1 MRFIH
6 TADWH
11 IGRLFQ
17 NVSLLDDQLFV
28 LKQIQRYAREHKVDA
43 LVIAGDIFDRSVPP
57 AEAVDALNAFLAEFR
72 KEMAIP
78 VIMIS
83 GNHDSAKRLRF
94 GAQHMQQ
101 SGLHILGDIRDV
113 STPVV
118 VKTSSGDIHF
128 FGIPYHDPVE
138 VREAYGCEVK
148 TYDEAH
154 TYLATLAAQARTPD
168 TRSVLISHCFINGAE
183 ACDSERRLSVGGA
196 DSVSYQPLEPF
207 DYVALGHLH
216 GPQYKGAEHIRYSG
230 SPLKYSFS
238 EHNQKKGVNLVELNG
253 SGATWQHLDLIP
265 KRDMRVLEGSLE
277 DILKKGETDPHKDDY
292 IFARLA
298 DTQDLLE
305 PMGQLRQVYPNTL
318 ELDRKNFAVSS
329 GSRLVADV
337 SNKRSEDQVFKDF
350 FTQVMSEALTVEQN
364 QLLMET
370 IEEARAAMEG
380 KE

>member
-6 TADWH
+6 TSDWH

-17 NVSLLDDQLFV
+17 NVSLLEDQLHV
-28 LKQIQRYAREHKVDA
+28 LKQIKNYAVQHHVDA

-57 AEAVDALNAFLAEFR
+57 AEAVDALNNFLTGFTEEL
-72 KEMAIP
+72 KIP

-113 STPVV
+113 AKPVV
-118 VKTSSGDIHF
+118 VDTAKGPIHF

-138 VREAYGCEVK
+138 VREAYGCDVK
-148 TYDEAH
+148 SYDEAH
-154 TYLATLAAQARTPD
+154 THLASLAEKARTADVPA
-168 TRSVLISHCFINGAE
+168 VLISHCFIAGAE

-216 GPQYKGAEHIRYSG
+216 GPQNKGAEHIRYSG
-230 SPLKYSFS
+230 SLLKYSFS
-238 EHNQKKGVNLVELNG
+238 EHKQKKGINLVELKG
-253 SGATWQHLDLIP
+253 DGATWQHLDLIP
-265 KRDMRVLEGSLE
+265 QRDMRVLEGTLE
-277 DILKKGETDPHKDDY
+277 EILANGKSDSRIDDY
-292 IFARLA
+292 IFARLT

-318 ELDRKNFAVSS
+318 ELERKNFAVSS

-350 FTQVMSEALTVEQN
+350 FTQVMSEELTDEQS
-364 QLLMET
+364 QLLLET
-370 IEEARAAMEG
+370 IEEARTAMEG
-380 KE
+380 KA

>member
-6 TADWH
+6 TSDWH

-17 NVSLLDDQLFV
+17 NVSLLDDQLYV
-28 LKQIQRYAREHKVDA
+28 LQQIQSYAHEYAVDA
-43 LVIAGDIFDRSVPP
+43 LVVAGDIFDRSVPP
-57 AEAVDALNAFLAEFR
+57 AEAVDLLNSFITGFIEALD
-72 KEMAIP
+72 IP
-78 VIMIS
+78 IIMIS
-83 GNHDSAKRLRF
+83 GNHDSARRLRF
-94 GAQHMQQ
+94 GAQHMQK
-101 SGLHILGDIRDV
+101 SGLYILGDIRDV
-113 STPVV
+113 HKPVV
-118 VKTSSGDIHF
+118 VETKDGAVHF

-138 VREAYGCEVK
+138 VREAYHCEAK

-154 TYLATLAAQARTPD
+154 THLVKLAEQARVPGIPA
-168 TRSVLISHCFINGAE
+168 VLISHCFIDGAQ

-238 EHNQKKGVNLVELNG
+238 EHKQKKGVTLVELAEK
-253 SGATWQHLDLIP
+253 GATWEHLELTP
-265 KRDMRVLEGSLE
+265 KRDMRVLEGTLE
-277 DILKKGETDPHKDDY
+277 EILQGGASDVHSDDF
-292 IFARLA
+292 ILARLT

-305 PMGQLRQVYPNTL
+305 PMGRLRKIYPNTL
-318 ELDRKNFAVSS
+318 ELEREHFTVAS

-337 SNKRSEDQVFKDF
+337 SKKRSEDQVFHDF
-350 FTQVMSEALTVEQN
+350 FQQVMDEALTEEQQ
-364 QLLMET
+364 QLLLDT
-370 IEEARAAMEG
+370 VAEARTAMEG